1 MYEESEKIEL
11 KETLIPEIKNEI
23 NGFLNSKGGTI
34 YVGVDND
41 GVVKP
46 IINSNKRDDIDSK
59 LSNWVREAFHPMPLN
74 LINYY
79 FNEDNVFV
87 IEVKQGTNKPYFI
100 REKGPKPSGVYIR
113 EGRST
118 RKATE
123 SEILLMIM
131 ASNHYSYE
139 SDISEEQELTFKY
152 FRDVCKENV
161 VECDK
166 RHFKSLGMISKDGKY
181 TNLGLL
187 MSDQCPIVVKFAKY
201 DKDLNFIVKAEHTG
215 CLIKILNDVLE
226 HANLYNTVS
235 AIIDGRS
242 FKRIEKESFPNK
254 SLREAILNAFAHCNY
269 FIHSNI
275 KVEFFDDR
283 AVVTNPG
290 GIYEATLEEILDGV
304 QTWRNPRLVNLMHK
318 LHFVENFG
326 SGLPRIIEAYK
337 KSEIK
342 PIFKPSNNFFRVVL
356 HDMNYT
362 PEKANVP
369 NNVPNVP
376 NNVPN
381 VFIEDEEKIIGLIIK
396 NSKCTREEMA
406 ALIGKTE
413 KTVQRLLKKSK
424 RIKRIGGT
432 RGHWEVI
439 K

>member
-1 MYEESEKIEL
+1 
-11 KETLIPEIKNEI
+11 
-23 NGFLNSKGGTI
+23 
-34 YVGVDND
+34 
-41 GVVKP
+41 
-46 IINSNKRDDIDSK
+46 
-59 LSNWVREAFHPMPLN
+59 
-74 LINYY
+74 
-79 FNEDNVFV
+79 
-87 IEVKQGTNKPYFI
+87 
-100 REKGPKPSGVYIR
+100 
-113 EGRST
+113 
-118 RKATE
+118 
-123 SEILLMIM
+123 
-131 ASNHYSYE
+131 
-139 SDISEEQELTFKY
+139 
-152 FRDVCKENV
+152 
-161 VECDK
+161 
-166 RHFKSLGMISKDGKY
+166 
-181 TNLGLL
+181 

-201 DKDLNFIVKAEHTG
+201 DKNLNFIVKAEHTG

-226 HANLYNTVS
+226 HASLYNTVS

-242 FKRIEKESFPNK
+242 FKRIEKESFPDK

-362 PEKANVP
+362 PEKTNVP

-381 VFIEDEEKIIGLIIK
+381 VFIEDEDKIIGLIIK

-406 ALIGKTE
+406 SLIGKTE